1 MRLAGST
8 RAIYVRAGSRGQDR
22 RAEERQTEIWASR
35 NILVRRVII
44 KQYKQSQRRLQR
56 YQAHAESS
64 CSLWL
69 KNDNCVRILCDII
82 INNIL
87 LKHRLNTLIKLIEI
101 FRSKKPGTL
110 PFEAWSIE
118 ADDDAEICALGWEP
132 IHLYNLRHGGI
143 STSNDHSLEIHW
155 VLSNW
160 GTPGWSGGTIRIS

>member
-8 RAIYVRAGSRGQDR
+8 RAIYVRAGSRGQDK

-87 LKHRLNTLIKLIEI
+87 LKHRLNNLIKLIEI
-101 FRSKKPGTL
+101 FRYKKPGTL

-118 ADDDAEICALGWEP
+118 AHDAEICALCWEP
-132 IHLYNLRHGGI
+132 IQYIYNLSHGGI
-143 STSNDHSLEIHW
+143 SA
-155 VLSNW
+155 VQ
-160 GTPGWSGGTIRIS
+160 WSESRNSFIFV